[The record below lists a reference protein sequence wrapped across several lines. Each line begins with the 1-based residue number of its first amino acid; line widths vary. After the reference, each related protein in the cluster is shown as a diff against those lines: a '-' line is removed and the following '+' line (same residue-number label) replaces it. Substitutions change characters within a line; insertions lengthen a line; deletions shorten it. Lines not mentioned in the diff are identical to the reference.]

1 MGIYNCEATLSE
13 AIESILGQTY
23 QEWELIMCDD
33 GSTDATYSVAEKYT
47 KQFSDKMILLK
58 NSVNKGLNYT
68 LNKCLKVATG
78 EYVARMDGDDISLPK
93 RLEKEA
99 DFLDTHPEYAIVST
113 PMIFFDENGD
123 WGRSYS
129 IEKPQKKDFIKHS
142 PVFCHAPCII
152 RR

>member
-1 MGIYNCEATLSE
+1 
-13 AIESILGQTY
+13 
-23 QEWELIMCDD
+23 MCDD

-113 PMIFFDENGD
+113 PMIFLTKMEIGD
-123 WGRSYS
+123 VVIRSRNHKKRILLS
-129 IEKPQKKDFIKHS
+129 IVRYFAMR
-142 PVFCHAPCII
+142 HA
-152 RR
+152 